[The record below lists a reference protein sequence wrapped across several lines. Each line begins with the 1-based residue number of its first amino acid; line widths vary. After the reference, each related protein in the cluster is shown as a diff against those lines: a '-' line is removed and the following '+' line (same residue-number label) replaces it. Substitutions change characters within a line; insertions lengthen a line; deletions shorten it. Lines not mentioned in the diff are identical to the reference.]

1 MSVFRIERTTALP
14 AAEAWRRLTDWA
26 AHGARVPLTRIRVLT
41 PGPPGVGTR
50 FVARTGLGRLAFDD
64 PMEVVRWEPP
74 PGWGAPQDGA
84 VERPAVCLLEKR
96 GRLVLG
102 RARIEVYAGPSGGSR
117 AVWTEEL
124 RVRGVPR
131 VLDPVLALAGRRLF
145 GRAMDGLLG
154 I

>member
-26 AHGARVPLTRIRVLT
+26 AHGARVPLTRVRVLT
-41 PGPPGVGTR
+41 SGPTGPGTR
-50 FVARTGLGRLAFDD
+50 FVARTGVGRLAFDD

-74 PGWGAPQDGA
+74 EPGHE
-84 VERPAVCLLEKR
+84 ERPGVCLLEKR

-102 RARIEVYAGPSGGSR
+102 RARIEVYAGPCGGSR

-131 VLDPVLALAGRRLF
+131 ALDPVLALAGRRLF

>member
-14 AAEAWRRLTDWA
+14 ASEAWRRLTDWA
-26 AHGARVPLTRIRVLT
+26 AHGARVPLTRTRVLT
-41 PGPPGVGTR
+41 PGPSGVGTR

-74 PGWGAPQDGA
+74 PEHSGS
-84 VERPAVCLLEKR
+84 ERPAVCLLEKR
-96 GRLVLG
+96 GRVVLG

-131 VLDPVLALAGRRLF
+131 ALDPVLAFAGRRLF
-145 GRAMDGLLG
+145 GRALDGLLG